1 MAVPSRRGR
10 DAPAG
15 QKVPVPALSPD
26 DIARLASD
34 GRVEPVARGAV
45 VPLDAPSVT
54 VVAQGRFR
62 IFRNAAFVRDVTL
75 GLAGPGDVLAPGSVF
90 GDRSAESGAQAI
102 TAGSLL
108 VVAAHVLARYADS
121 TPGLY
126 AALAR
131 SFARRTLA
139 VQRKLEAFSRATI
152 EARVAGA
159 LLELAGAAGTAVAGG
174 GVRLELPLSQEDLA
188 ALAGTT
194 RESCSATV
202 AALARRGLVRGSRVR
217 GLVLTDPGGLAGLA
231 GLAAV
236 DFRAP

>member
-1 MAVPSRRGR
+1 M
-10 DAPAG
+10 
-15 QKVPVPALSPD
+15 PALSLD

-34 GRVEPVARGAV
+34 GRMERVVRRAI
-45 VPLDAPSVT
+45 VPLDAPTVT
-54 VVAQGRFR
+54 VVAEGRFR

-75 GLAGPGDVLAPGSVF
+75 VLAGPGEILAPGSVF

-108 VVAAHVLARYADS
+108 VVAAGTLARYAA
-121 TPGLY
+121 TVPGLY

-131 SFARRTLA
+131 SLARRTLA
-139 VQRKLEAFSRATI
+139 VQRKLEAFSRATL

-159 LLELAGAAGTAVAGG
+159 LLELAEAAGTPVAAG

-217 GLVLTDPGGLAGLA
+217 GLVLTDPRGLA

>member
-1 MAVPSRRGR
+1 M
-10 DAPAG
+10 
-15 QKVPVPALSPD
+15 PALSPD
-26 DIARLASD
+26 DIACLARD
-34 GRVEPVARGAV
+34 GRIERVARRAI
-45 VPLDAPSVT
+45 VPLDAPTVT
-54 VVAQGRFR
+54 IVAEGRFR
-62 IFRNAAFVRDVTL
+62 VFRNAAFVRDVTL
-75 GLAGPGDVLAPGSVF
+75 VLAGPGEVLAPGSVF
-90 GDRSAESGAQAI
+90 GDRSAESGAQAV

-108 VVAAHVLARYADS
+108 IVAADTLARHAAAV
-121 TPGLY
+121 PGLY

-131 SFARRTLA
+131 SLARRTLA

-159 LLELAGAAGTAVAGG
+159 LLELAEAAGAPVAGG

-217 GLVLTDPGGLAGLA
+217 GLVLTDPGALA